1 MASVSLYVCYFH
13 MPILKLIDVHT
24 GDACTIKFTGRS
36 LVRSLSTSTSR
47 CFILHILSIT
57 AAHIVVSVYNSYT
70 QLCTDSHGYT
80 SII

>member
-13 MPILKLIDVHT
+13 MPILKYIYT

-47 CFILHILSIT
+47 CFILHILSIM